1 MTSNGPVAIVTGA
14 GTGIGAATARLF
26 AANGISVVLV
36 GRREAK
42 LREVAQDVEQS
53 HARALVLPHD
63 LGDPNAPQQIVETT
77 LAELGRIDVL
87 VNNAATIKVAPF
99 PDYSL
104 EDVDQHLAVNIRSV
118 FLLTQA
124 ALPALQQ
131 SEAAAVVNI
140 SSSVGK
146 LVKPQNSLYGIT
158 KAALEYLTR
167 TLALELAPER
177 IRVNALALGPVD
189 TPIHEVWADDLDEA
203 YDHLRSLIPLG
214 QMGTAEEVAEW
225 IYFLAANSSASW
237 LTGAVIPL
245 DGGQTL
251 V

>member
-1 MTSNGPVAIVTGA
+1 MTSDDRVAIVTGA

-26 AANGISVVLV
+26 AASGISVVLV
-36 GRREAK
+36 GRREEK
-42 LREVAQDVEQS
+42 LREVAADVEGS
-53 HARALVLPHD
+53 GARALVLPRD
-63 LGDPNAPQQIVETT
+63 LGDADAPRRIVETT
-77 LAELGRIDVL
+77 RAELGGIDML
-87 VNNAATIKVAPF
+87 VNNAATIKVALF

-104 EDVDQHLAVNIRSV
+104 EDIDRHLAVNVRSV

-124 ALPALQQ
+124 ALPALRA
-131 SEAAAVVNI
+131 SEAGAIVNI

-146 LVKPQNSLYGIT
+146 LVKPQNSLYGMT

-203 YDHLRSLIPLG
+203 YEHLRSLIPLG

-225 IYFLAANSSASW
+225 IYFLSANPSASW